1 MYSTVIGK
9 TSSQFNASSLPS
21 LSVFNVKLFLSFL
34 SYHIISVTLITLE
47 VIVQKKKKKCLH
59 ALVDKMSKACLHH
72 HSAHTYYA
80 LRITA
85 VQCFQTSL
93 PFSKYIFVSII
104 HITADAF
111 VNITMHEPHGFLT
124 WSKRNNS
131 TRVGFNYSD

>member
-21 LSVFNVKLFLSFL
+21 LSVFNVKLFLSFFP
-34 SYHIISVTLITLE
+34 YHIVSVILITLE
-47 VIVQKKKKKCLH
+47 VIVKKKKKKCLH

-72 HSAHTYYA
+72 HSAHIYYT

-85 VQCFQTSL
+85 EQCFQTSL
-93 PFSKYIFVSII
+93 PFSKYIFVSTI

-124 WSKRNNS
+124 
-131 TRVGFNYSD
+131 

>member
-1 MYSTVIGK
+1 M
-9 TSSQFNASSLPS
+9 
-21 LSVFNVKLFLSFL
+21 
-34 SYHIISVTLITLE
+34 LITLE
-47 VIVQKKKKKCLH
+47 VIVQKKKKCLH
-59 ALVDKMSKACLHH
+59 ALVDKMS
-72 HSAHTYYA
+72 TYYT

-124 WSKRNNS
+124 
-131 TRVGFNYSD
+131 

>member
-21 LSVFNVKLFLSFL
+21 LSVFNVKLFLSFFP
-34 SYHIISVTLITLE
+34 YHIVSVILITLE
-47 VIVQKKKKKCLH
+47 VIVKKKI

-72 HSAHTYYA
+72 HSAHIYYT

>member
-9 TSSQFNASSLPS
+9 TSYQFNASWSSLPS
-21 LSVFNVKLFLSFL
+21 LWVFNVKLFLSFF
-34 SYHIISVTLITLE
+34 SYHIVSVILITLE
-47 VIVQKKKKKCLH
+47 VIVQKKKSLH

-72 HSAHTYYA
+72 HSAHTYYT

>member
-21 LSVFNVKLFLSFL
+21 LSVFNVKLFLSFF
-34 SYHIISVTLITLE
+34 SYHIVSVILITLE
-47 VIVQKKKKKCLH
+47 VIVQKKKSLH

-72 HSAHTYYA
+72 HSANTYYT

>member
-1 MYSTVIGK
+1 MRHLFHLFRYSMLN
-9 TSSQFNASSLPS
+9 F
-21 LSVFNVKLFLSFL
+21 FCLFF
-34 SYHIISVTLITLE
+34 SYHIVSVILITLE

-72 HSAHTYYA
+72 HSANTYYT

-93 PFSKYIFVSII
+93 PFSKYIFVSIV

-111 VNITMHEPHGFLT
+111 VNITMLEPHGFLT
-124 WSKRNNS
+124 
-131 TRVGFNYSD
+131 

>member
-21 LSVFNVKLFLSFL
+21 LSVFNVKLFLSFF

-47 VIVQKKKKKCLH
+47 VIVQKKKKCLH

-72 HSAHTYYA
+72 HSAHTYYT

-111 VNITMHEPHGFLT
+111 VNITMHEPQGFLT
-124 WSKRNNS
+124 
-131 TRVGFNYSD
+131 

>member
-9 TSSQFNASSLPS
+9 TSSQFNASPS
-21 LSVFNVKLFLSFL
+21 LSVFNVKLFLSFFP
-34 SYHIISVTLITLE
+34 YHIVSVILITLE
-47 VIVQKKKKKCLH
+47 VIVQKKKSLH

-72 HSAHTYYA
+72 HSAHTYYT

-124 WSKRNNS
+124 
-131 TRVGFNYSD
+131 

>member
-21 LSVFNVKLFLSFL
+21 LSVFNVKLFLSFFP
-34 SYHIISVTLITLE
+34 YHIVSVILITLE
-47 VIVQKKKKKCLH
+47 VIVKKKKKKKKCLH

-72 HSAHTYYA
+72 HSAHIYYT

-85 VQCFQTSL
+85 VQCFRTSL

-124 WSKRNNS
+124 
-131 TRVGFNYSD
+131 

>member
-9 TSSQFNASSLPS
+9 TSYQFNASSLPS
-21 LSVFNVKLFLSFL
+21 LWVFNVKLFLSFF
-34 SYHIISVTLITLE
+34 SYHIVSVILITLE
-47 VIVQKKKKKCLH
+47 VIVQKKKSLH

-72 HSAHTYYA
+72 HSAHIYYT

>member
-9 TSSQFNASSLPS
+9 TSYQFNASSLPS
-21 LSVFNVKLFLSFL
+21 LWVFNVKLFLSFF
-34 SYHIISVTLITLE
+34 SYHIVSVILITLE
-47 VIVQKKKKKCLH
+47 VIVQKKKSLY
-59 ALVDKMSKACLHH
+59 ALVDKMSKACPHH
-72 HSAHTYYA
+72 HSAHTYYT

-93 PFSKYIFVSII
+93 PFSKYIFISII

>member
-21 LSVFNVKLFLSFL
+21 LSVFNVKLFLSFF

-72 HSAHTYYA
+72 HSAHTYYT

-104 HITADAF
+104 NITADAF

-124 WSKRNNS
+124 
-131 TRVGFNYSD
+131 

>member
-9 TSSQFNASSLPS
+9 TSYQFNASSLPS
-21 LSVFNVKLFLSFL
+21 LWVFNVKLFLSFF
-34 SYHIISVTLITLE
+34 SYHIVSVILITLE
-47 VIVQKKKKKCLH
+47 VIVQKKKSLH

-72 HSAHTYYA
+72 HSANTYYT

>member
-21 LSVFNVKLFLSFL
+21 LSVFNVKLFLSFF

-47 VIVQKKKKKCLH
+47 VIVQKKKKCLH

-72 HSAHTYYA
+72 HSAHTYYT